1 MLETQI
7 KPDYSKEVAQ
17 FLANGGQIQQAVNTN
32 KAEWNFP
39 ISGTGLKQNIPLR
52 KRAEQLGLKTYAPFE
67 ACHKCGTSERSTKT
81 NACIVCDRNRSRV
94 KNGLKLKNLQGVG
107 VYLLEKN
114 ETVEF
119 TSNGQKYVLKVEV
132 A

>member
-1 MLETQI
+1 MNHI
-7 KPDYSKEVAQ
+7 KKDYSEAVAQ
-17 FLANGGQIQQAVNTN
+17 FVKNGGVISQAANTN

-67 ACHKCGTSERSTKT
+67 ACRKCGTSERSTKT

-94 KNGLKLKNLQGVG
+94 KNGLKPKNLQGVG
-107 VYLLEKN
+107 IYLLEKN

-119 TSNGQKYVLKVEV
+119 TSGGQKYVLKVEV